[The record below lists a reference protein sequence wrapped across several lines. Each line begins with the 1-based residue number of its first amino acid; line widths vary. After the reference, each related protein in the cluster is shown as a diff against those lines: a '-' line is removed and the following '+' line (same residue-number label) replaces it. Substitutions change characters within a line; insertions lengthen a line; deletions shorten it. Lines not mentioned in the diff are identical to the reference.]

1 MKSIV
6 IYSCLLS
13 SIKYLSRR
21 DSCRAFANLK
31 FKFLCTLRLLVGVK
45 CVISILLLCCF
56 PALAKDNAQKL
67 YESGQYD
74 EAINKYN
81 RILTEHPDWE
91 EAHFGKGSALYK
103 SEKTDE
109 AMREFELAI
118 SSKDPLQK
126 SAVYYNMG
134 NALIKSERLEES
146 LKFYK
151 RALELNPKDYDAK
164 HNFELVRQMMQQQNQ
179 SQQQQDQNDKKDQQN
194 QQNQQKD
201 DQQDKKEKQEQQK
214 QQSQSQQTPQKQ
226 LQERQKSQEEAAQV
240 LDALKDGEKKMMQER
255 MKTKY
260 SGIKKEKD
268 W

>member
-1 MKSIV
+1 M
-6 IYSCLLS
+6 
-13 SIKYLSRR
+13 R
-21 DSCRAFANLK
+21 
-31 FKFLCTLRLLVGVK
+31 GVK
-45 CVISILLLCCF
+45 CVISILLLCCI

-81 RILTEHPDWE
+81 RILIEHPDWE
-91 EAHFGKGSALYK
+91 EVHFGKGSALYK
-103 SEKTDE
+103 SEKIDE

-146 LKFYK
+146 LRFYK
-151 RALELNPKDYDAK
+151 RALELNPQDYDAK

-179 SQQQQDQNDKKDQQN
+179 NQSQQQDQNGKKDQQK
-194 QQNQQKD
+194 QQKN
-201 DQQDKKEKQEQQK
+201 DQQDKKEKQEQQ
-214 QQSQSQQTPQKQ
+214 QSQPQQTPQKQ
-226 LQERQKSQEEAAQV
+226 RQGRQKSQEEAAQV
-240 LDALKDGEKKMMQER
+240 LDALKDDEKKMMQER

>member
-1 MKSIV
+1 MKGAKHIV
-6 IYSCLLS
+6 I
-13 SIKYLSRR
+13 I
-21 DSCRAFANLK
+21 F
-31 FKFLCTLRLLVGVK
+31 
-45 CVISILLLCCF
+45 IICCI
-56 PALAKDNAQKL
+56 PALAKDNAQKM

-81 RILTEHPDWE
+81 RILIEHPDWE

-103 SEKTDE
+103 SEKIDE

-126 SAVYYNMG
+126 SAVYYNIG

-179 SQQQQDQNDKKDQQN
+179 TQQQQQGQNDKKDQQN
-194 QQNQQKD
+194 QQNQQKN
-201 DQQDKKEKQEQQK
+201 DQQDKKEKQEQQ
-214 QQSQSQQTPQKQ
+214 SQPQQTSQKQ
-226 LQERQKSQEEAAQV
+226 RQERQKSQEEAVQV
-240 LDALKDGEKKMMQER
+240 LDALKDDEKKMMQER

>member
-1 MKSIV
+1 MKSI
-6 IYSCLLS
+6 IIHSCLLS
-13 SIKYLSRR
+13 SICNQIS
-21 DSCRAFANLK
+21 AFANLK
-31 FKFLCTLRLLVGVK
+31 FKFIGVK
-45 CVISILLLCCF
+45 CVIGVLLLCCI
-56 PALAKDNAQKL
+56 PALAKDSAQKL

-81 RILTEHPDWE
+81 RILIEHPDWE
-91 EAHFGKGSALYK
+91 EAHFGKGSSLYK
-103 SEKTDE
+103 SDQIEE

-164 HNFELVRQMMQQQNQ
+164 HNFELVQQMMQQQNQ
-179 SQQQQDQNDKKDQQN
+179 DQSQQQDQNGKKDQQN
-194 QQNQQKD
+194 QQNQRKN
-201 DQQDKKEKQEQQK
+201 DQQDKKEKQEQQE
-214 QQSQSQQTPQKQ
+214 QQSQPQQTPQKQ
-226 LQERQKSQEEAAQV
+226 RQERQKSQEEAAQV
-240 LDALKDGEKKMMQER
+240 LDALKDDEKKMMQER

>member
-6 IYSCLLS
+6 IHSCLLS
-13 SIKYLSRR
+13 SIRNQIS
-21 DSCRAFANLK
+21 AFADLK
-31 FKFLCTLRLLVGVK
+31 FKFNYTLKLLVGVK
-45 CVISILLLCCF
+45 WVISIFLLCYI

-67 YESGQYD
+67 YESERYA

-81 RILTEHPDWE
+81 RILIKHPDWAE
-91 EAHFGKGSALYK
+91 VHFGKGSALYK
-103 SEKTDE
+103 SDQIEE

-146 LKFYK
+146 LRFYK
-151 RALELNPKDYDAK
+151 RALELNPQDYDAK
-164 HNFELVRQMMQQQNQ
+164 HNFELVRQMLQQQNQ
-179 SQQQQDQNDKKDQQN
+179 DQSQQQDQNGKKDQQN
-194 QQNQQKD
+194 QPNQQKN
-201 DQQDKKEKQEQQK
+201 DQQDKSEKQEQEQQK
-214 QQSQSQQTPQKQ
+214 SQPQQMPPRQR
-226 LQERQKSQEEAAQV
+226 QERQKSQEEAAQV
-240 LDALKDGEKKMMQER
+240 LDALKDDEKKMMQER

>member
-1 MKSIV
+1 M
-6 IYSCLLS
+6 
-13 SIKYLSRR
+13 
-21 DSCRAFANLK
+21 RA
-31 FKFLCTLRLLVGVK
+31 VK
-45 CVISILLLCCF
+45 CVISVLLLCCI
-56 PALAKDNAQKL
+56 PVLAKDNAQKL

-81 RILTEHPDWE
+81 RILIEHPDWE
-91 EAHFGKGSALYK
+91 EVHFGKGSALYK
-103 SEKTDE
+103 SEKIDE

-151 RALELNPKDYDAK
+151 RALELNPQDYDAK
-164 HNFELVRQMMQQQNQ
+164 HNFELVRRMMQQQNQ
-179 SQQQQDQNDKKDQQN
+179 DQSQQQDQNGKKDQQN
-194 QQNQQKD
+194 QQKNS
-201 DQQDKKEKQEQQK
+201 QQDKKEKQGQEQQQ
-214 QQSQSQQTPQKQ
+214 QQSKPQQTPQKQ
-226 LQERQKSQEEAAQV
+226 RQERQKSQEEAAQV
-240 LDALKDGEKKMMQER
+240 LDALKDDEKKMMQER